1 MKKMERDTCLKA
13 KGEEDK
19 SESSRKKKLTV
30 ENCGSGPAVG
40 QSASSTAGEE
50 KTLFCMKWTWIH
62 SPWILVQSIG
72 WFHFFI
78 FFIF

>member
-19 SESSRKKKLTV
+19 SESSRRKKLTV

-40 QSASSTAGEE
+40 QSASSTAGRRRR
-50 KTLFCMKWTWIH
+50 
-62 SPWILVQSIG
+62 
-72 WFHFFI
+72 FFV
-78 FFIF
+78 